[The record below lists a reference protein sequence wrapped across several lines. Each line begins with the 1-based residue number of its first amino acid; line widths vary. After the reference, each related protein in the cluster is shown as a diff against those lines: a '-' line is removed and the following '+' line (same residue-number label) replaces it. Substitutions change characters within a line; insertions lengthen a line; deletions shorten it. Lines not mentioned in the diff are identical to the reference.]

1 MDEENNEIAHA
12 RMVTREGDG
21 GFWPDLEF
29 GTHRRKVSKIR
40 NLKVKGILCSE
51 GGEYLPFYQMLFG
64 ADFNCLL
71 AIRNAFL

>member
-1 MDEENNEIAHA
+1 
-12 RMVTREGDG
+12 MVTREGDG

-51 GGEYLPFYQMLFG
+51 EGEYLPFYQMLFWG
-64 ADFNCLL
+64 RFQLPVGNTKC
-71 AIRNAFL
+71 FLEFPV